1 MSCGVGHRHALDLS
15 LLWLWCRPAAIA
27 PIQPPVWELPYAA
40 GAALKR
46 KKEKEKKI
54 MHEKNNFLE
63 LVLSGKAP
71 RGNEICEQKVQS
83 IGKGEKDMF
92 NRAFMKFQ
100 R

>member
-1 MSCGVGHRHALDLS
+1 
-15 LLWLWCRPAAIA
+15 
-27 PIQPPVWELPYAA
+27 
-40 GAALKR
+40 
-46 KKEKEKKI
+46 

-100 R
+100 RWQQSILKKWKEMYYIGNMAD